1 MRGKKIR
8 KVAAVDASG
17 TTGPANPV
25 LKTLQAVMVDEERA
39 PADAD
44 PIRWLLFT
52 TLPADTLEDCR
63 TVVEDYARCWRIED
77 RHRIPKS
84 GCRVEELENRSADR
98 LARAV
103 AINLVIAWRI
113 HLMTLLGRNHPE
125 LSSDILFSELGIR
138 ALKAF
143 AARRRYAPPDT
154 LATAVLTMARIGG
167 HIRRTTGPPPGTRVI
182 WRGHATLVEW
192 CIGHQLMLE
201 LET

>member
-1 MRGKKIR
+1 
-8 KVAAVDASG
+8 
-17 TTGPANPV
+17 
-25 LKTLQAVMVDEERA
+25 MVDEERV

-113 HLMTLLGRNHPE
+113 HLMTLFRRNHPE
-125 LSSDILFSELGIR
+125 LSPDILFSELGIR

-143 AARRRYAPPDT
+143 AARQRYAPPDT
-154 LATAVLTMARIGG
+154 LAIAVLTMARIGG
-167 HIRRTTGPPPGTRVI
+167 HIHRTTGPPPGTKVI

-192 CIGHQLMLE
+192 CTGHQLMLE